1 MKKKI
6 ILVIAFPV
14 AHKNI
19 LLSNSLPQ
27 AAIHLK
33 LKCKSLLIPWGG
45 GKTGRILGDH
55 MVFWGSG
62 GGSVITE
69 KRIIENLLAMRGI
82 IRILQSL
89 RGGGEQWLPLL
100 PSPLSPTPLR
110 LWIMSSP

>member
-45 GKTGRILGDH
+45 GRLGGFWEI

-62 GGSVITE
+62 GGSVIPD
-69 KRIIENLLAMRGI
+69 RV
-82 IRILQSL
+82 
-89 RGGGEQWLPLL
+89 
-100 PSPLSPTPLR
+100 
-110 LWIMSSP
+110 

>member
-1 MKKKI
+1 MKKI

-33 LKCKSLLIPWGG
+33 LKCKSLLIPWG

-89 RGGGEQWLPLL
+89 GGEGSNGFPFFPALYP
-100 PSPLSPTPLR
+100 PPP
-110 LWIMSSP
+110 

>member
-1 MKKKI
+1 M
-6 ILVIAFPV
+6 IAFPV

-45 GKTGRILGDH
+45 GKTGRTLGDH

-89 RGGGEQWLPLL
+89 RGEGSNSFPFFPALYPPPPKVMDNE
-100 PSPLSPTPLR
+100 
-110 LWIMSSP
+110 

>member
-45 GKTGRILGDH
+45 RLGG
-55 MVFWGSG
+55 FWGITWCFG
-62 GGSVITE
+62 GVEGDQSSLKRGS
-69 KRIIENLLAMRGI
+69 
-82 IRILQSL
+82 
-89 RGGGEQWLPLL
+89 
-100 PSPLSPTPLR
+100 
-110 LWIMSSP
+110 

>member
-45 GKTGRILGDH
+45 KTGRILRDH

-89 RGGGEQWLPLL
+89 RGRGATAS
-100 PSPLSPTPLR
+100 PSSQPSIPHPPKV
-110 LWIMSSP
+110 MDNE

>member
-1 MKKKI
+1 MQVI
-6 ILVIAFPV
+6 IDPL
-14 AHKNI
+14 
-19 LLSNSLPQ
+19 
-27 AAIHLK
+27 
-33 LKCKSLLIPWGG
+33 GG
-45 GKTGRILGDH
+45 GEDWEDLGDH

>member
-33 LKCKSLLIPWGG
+33 LKCKSLLIPWGE
-45 GKTGRILGDH
+45 DWED
-55 MVFWGSG
+55 F
-62 GGSVITE
+62 GGSHGVLGE
-69 KRIIENLLAMRGI
+69 WRGI
-82 IRILQSL
+82 SHH
-89 RGGGEQWLPLL
+89 
-100 PSPLSPTPLR
+100 
-110 LWIMSSP
+110 